1 MLKCVFIGVP
11 IAPLDGLPARA
22 TPETARMLAAFV
34 HERVAAGRDVPAEV
48 WDVIDRHP
56 PAEELAAIEAERT
69 SEFEDRRQAAERA
82 LRHHDKG
89 GVS

>member
-1 MLKCVFIGVP
+1 MP

-34 HERVAAGRDVPAEV
+34 HERVAAGRDIPAEV
-48 WDVIDRHP
+48 WTVIDRHP
-56 PAEELAAIEAERT
+56 PVDELAAIEAERA
-69 SEFEDRRQAAERA
+69 SRYADRREAAERA
-82 LRHHDKG
+82 LADHHPG